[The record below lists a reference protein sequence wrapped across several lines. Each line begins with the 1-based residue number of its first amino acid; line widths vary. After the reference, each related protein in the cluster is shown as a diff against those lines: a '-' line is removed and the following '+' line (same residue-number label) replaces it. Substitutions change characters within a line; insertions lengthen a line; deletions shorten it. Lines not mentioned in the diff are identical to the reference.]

1 MSMHTMV
8 EKEVRGAPGVHALF
22 VRINR
27 ETPACKGIRKR
38 CLSHMAKREHG
49 VLSNFSIP
57 QNSNYHTVKVP

>member
-1 MSMHTMV
+1 MV

-27 ETPACKGIRKR
+27 ETPAHKGIHKR
-38 CLSHMAKREHG
+38 SLSHMAKREHG
-49 VLSNFSIP
+49 VLSNFLIP